1 MLSILI
7 PVYNYDVF
15 ALVNNLHNQCT
26 KSKITF
32 EILCLDD
39 ASNLFTIENQR
50 ITQFENTSFLTL
62 ESNIG
67 RSAIR
72 NLLAKKANFE
82 NLLFL
87 DADTIP
93 VHDNFILNYIFQI
106 NNEEKIVYGGISYQS
121 EKPSKEKLLRW
132 VYGRKR
138 ESISPIERNKNP
150 SKFALVSNLLIQKE
164 IVKIY
169 PFDETIHEYGYEDLL
184 FFSILK
190 SKDIQIIH
198 IENPTYHLNL
208 ESSNVFL
215 DKTKTALK
223 NLKILKNSKK
233 LSQEDSKIIAA
244 SEYLKKMKLIQIF
257 TYFFI
262 TTQAKIE
269 QNLIS
274 EKPSL
279 FLFDLYKLGYYCTL
293 NIK

>member
-169 PFDETIHEYGYEDLL
+169 PFDEAIYEYGYEDLL

>member
-50 ITQFENTSFLTL
+50 ITQFKNTSFLTL

-169 PFDETIHEYGYEDLL
+169 PFDEAIYEYGYEDLL

>member
-215 DKTKTALK
+215 NKTKSALK
-223 NLKILKNSKK
+223 NLKTLKNSKK